1 MTEEQ
6 HNALLHLVER
16 AKAQPENKLN
26 DEIRAIASIKVGSVV
41 RINTQFHFTCS
52 EDNEG
57 KWQSE
62 YFDSR
67 EECLKSMK
75 ATLLESAAEE
85 MTEKTFSNAAISIE
99 NDTMTLTMTR
109 DDDTILERKYEMWE
123 TVDDK

>member
-1 MTEEQ
+1 MNEEQ
-6 HNALLHLVER
+6 HNALLHLIER
-16 AKAQPENKLN
+16 AKAQPENKQN
-26 DEIRAIASIKVGSVV
+26 DEIKAIASIKVGAIVP
-41 RINTQFHFTCS
+41 IKTQFHFTCS

-75 ATLLESAAEE
+75 ATLLESAAELMSE
-85 MTEKTFSNAAISIE
+85 MIFDNVSISIE

-109 DDDTILERKYEMWE
+109 DNDTILERKYEMWE
-123 TVDDK
+123 TEDDK